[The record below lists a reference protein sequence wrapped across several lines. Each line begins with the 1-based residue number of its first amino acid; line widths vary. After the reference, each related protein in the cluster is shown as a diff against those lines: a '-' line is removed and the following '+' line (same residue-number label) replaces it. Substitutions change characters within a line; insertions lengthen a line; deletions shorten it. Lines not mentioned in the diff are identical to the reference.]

1 MYLDQE
7 HYWARSATLSLLV
20 KQQDQ
25 EILKLQFMILAVQ
38 NEKPDKLYLL
48 VWERK
53 RKLGQELALRLAVCS
68 CVPPPSYLWETELE
82 VLAHN
87 QWGRKQDRALCRQK
101 WWVEKQLIRIFSTV
115 PCLIQLQDSGK
126 QLLTENI
133 TFGRTPEDCGN
144 CSMVLDNFYHHNHPH
159 RHRNWSL

>member
-1 MYLDQE
+1 MYLGQE
-7 HYWARSATLSLLV
+7 HYWARSATLTARSGNT
-20 KQQDQ
+20 QTAIYDPSCPNQ
-25 EILKLQFMILAVQ
+25 
-38 NEKPDKLYLL
+38 KPDKLYLL

-53 RKLGQELALRLAVCS
+53 RKLGQELALRPAVCS

-101 WWVEKQLIRIFSTV
+101 WSMEKQLIRIFSTV

-133 TFGRTPEDCGN
+133 TFGRTPENCGN
-144 CSMVLDNFYHHNHPH
+144 CMVLDHFYHHNHPH
-159 RHRNWSL
+159 RHHRYSNWRL